1 VARALLLGAAIVW
14 LIAGAVGIGIGLMGA
29 ADLQRILPNL
39 AIDLAALGG
48 AVVAVGSAILAVG
61 VLHAAVIV
69 GLRLGNRLARTVGLL
84 LSATLFALLVTLA
97 AAAVTTAV
105 TVPEGAPPFLAAGL
119 VALVG
124 AAVYGFVTARLVAE
138 VRASRA
144 R

>member
-1 VARALLLGAAIVW
+1 MARALLLGAGIVW

-61 VLHAAVIV
+61 VLHAAVVV
-69 GLRLGNRLARTVGLL
+69 GLRVGNRLARTAALL
-84 LSATLFALLVTLA
+84 LAATLFALLVTLA

-105 TVPEGAPPFLAAGL
+105 TVPEQAPSFLVAGL
-119 VALVG
+119 FALVG

>member
-1 VARALLLGAAIVW
+1 MVW

-48 AVVAVGSAILAVG
+48 AVVAVASAVLAMG
-61 VLHAAVIV
+61 VLHVAVVV
-69 GLRLGNRLARTVGLL
+69 GLRLGSRLARTAALL
-84 LSATLFALLVTLA
+84 LAATLFALLVTLA

-105 TVPEGAPPFLAAGL
+105 TVPGQAPSFLIAGL

-124 AAVYGFVTARLVAE
+124 AAVYGFVTALLVAE
-138 VRASRA
+138 VRTSRA